1 MSQSNISQLNNFEIF
16 IDNMIRYSSIE
27 AVQGCYL
34 NAIMILDQTRA
45 NILGKLSDNRS
56 KYENLAE
63 WL

>member
-1 MSQSNISQLNNFEIF
+1 MFT
-16 IDNMIRYSSIE
+16 
-27 AVQGCYL
+27 